1 MVSVKRGV
9 LVFGCAVAFVAAPL
23 VVASPASA
31 DCPWGTKP
39 TRFEGV
45 CISGAGGGSA
55 PVIPVPPAA
64 GGGAQ
69 IVNNPNGFDTVNGV
83 PCTPEHYG
91 VCYGMA
97 QNG

>member
-9 LVFGCAVAFVAAPL
+9 VVFGCAVAFVAAPI

-31 DCPWGTKP
+31 ECPWGTKE

-45 CISGAGGGSA
+45 CVSGAGGGQA
-55 PVIPVPPAA
+55 PIVPVPPPA
-64 GGGAQ
+64 GGGAK

-83 PCTPEHYG
+83 PCTPENYG
-91 VCYGMA
+91 ACIAMS